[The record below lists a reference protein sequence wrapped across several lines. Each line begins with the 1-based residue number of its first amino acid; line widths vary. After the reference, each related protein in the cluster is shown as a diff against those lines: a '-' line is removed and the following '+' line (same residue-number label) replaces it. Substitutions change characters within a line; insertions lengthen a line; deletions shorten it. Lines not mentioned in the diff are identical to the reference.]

1 MEENVPTLSRMSFLK
16 AYIEKTR
23 RGDKMCKKIVSS
35 FTLGAFIIF
44 NLSCYSTKKV
54 DVKTVAGWEGK
65 KVVILGVLKT
75 SGEHVEFSKDQP
87 GRISNDRI
95 VGSIGTKSI
104 SIPLSEVELVWVKV
118 ISPGRT
124 FLAVIA
130 GVAAVGVLAGIISI
144 IAAQKPKPKPVPTTE
159 SCPFIYSFDGESYVF
174 DAEPFGG
181 AICEGMKR
189 TEWCGLENLMQ
200 LKGQYK
206 ILVTNEVNETQYT
219 DELKLVVVD
228 HPQGVTVVPDI
239 SGRIHTLSQ
248 PVIPLWAYDGNGRD
262 LIPYV
267 RDNDWIFWQTR
278 IEDKN
283 PKRVKDLR
291 DELFFEFPKPKGAR
305 EAKLLFNG
313 CNTLWGSQVVK
324 RYLDL
329 YGKDVYAWYKEVTNH
344 GPAYFKMLNM
354 HVREELYSLQ
364 IRVETEKGWESK
376 GLVIGGGPFVSENKV
391 CLLDIRDVPGDTL
404 RVKLTP
410 PSTFWMINYMAV
422 DYSEDLP
429 VHVREISPVQ
439 AVDHNGKDIREML
452 AKNDN
457 NNFAMPNIGDR
468 AELIFD
474 APPHREGMVR
484 SVILKASGYYEI
496 HLQAQGEPRVE
507 LLERIH
513 TESGFAVKQAL
524 KEYLDW
530 GKEITQLIR
539 KDND

>member
-1 MEENVPTLSRMSFLK
+1 
-16 AYIEKTR
+16 
-23 RGDKMCKKIVSS
+23 MCKKIVSA

-44 NLSCYSTKKV
+44 NLSCYSTKKI
-54 DVKTVAGWEGK
+54 DVGKVAGWEGK
-65 KVVILGVLKT
+65 KVAILGVLKT
-75 SGEHVEFSKDQP
+75 SGEHIEFLKNQP
-87 GRISNDRI
+87 GRISNGRI
-95 VGSIGTKSI
+95 VGSIGTESI
-104 SIPLSEVELVWVKV
+104 SIPLSEVELVWARV

-124 FLAVIA
+124 FLAVI
-130 GVAAVGVLAGIISI
+130 GGAAVGSLGIMIIVLLT
-144 IAAQKPKPKPVPTTE
+144 KE
-159 SCPFIYSFDGESYVF
+159 SCPFIYSFDGESYIF
-174 DAEPFGG
+174 DAEPYGG
-181 AICEGMKR
+181 AICEGMER
-189 TEWCGLENLMQ
+189 TEWCGLENLNHTQ
-200 LKGQYK
+200 GQYK

-219 DELKLVVVD
+219 DELKLLVVD

-248 PVIPLWAYDGNGRD
+248 PVTALRAYDGNGRS
-262 LIPYV
+262 LMSYV
-267 RDNDWIFWQTR
+267 RENDWIFWQTR
-278 IEDKN
+278 MEVKN
-283 PKRVKDLR
+283 PESEKDLR
-291 DELFFEFPKPKGAR
+291 DELYFEFPKPEGAR

-313 CNTLWGSQVVK
+313 CNTLWGSQVLK

-329 YGKDVYAWYKEVTNH
+329 YGKDVHSWYEEVKNH

-364 IRVETEKGWESK
+364 IRVETEKGWQSK

-410 PSTFWMINYMAV
+410 PSTFWMINHMAV
-422 DYSEDLP
+422 DYSVDVP

-457 NNFAMPNIGDR
+457 DYFVMPDIGDR
-468 AELIFD
+468 AELFFD
-474 APPHREGMVR
+474 APPLREGLAR
-484 SVILKASGYYEI
+484 SIILKASGYYEI
-496 HLQAQGEPRVE
+496 HLQAQGDPQVE

-513 TESGFAVKQAL
+513 TEPGFAVKQAL

-530 GKEITQLIR
+530 GEEMTQLMR
-539 KDND
+539 KNDAFRMNEKKK